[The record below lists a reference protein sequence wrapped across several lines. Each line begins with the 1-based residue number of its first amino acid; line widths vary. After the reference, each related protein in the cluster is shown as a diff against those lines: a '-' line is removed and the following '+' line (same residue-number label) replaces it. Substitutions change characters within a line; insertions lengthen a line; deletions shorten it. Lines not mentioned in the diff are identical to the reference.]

1 MWKQVQETFI
11 ANWPYIVSLF
21 LLLAGTA
28 LAIVTIAVSSSKH
41 KKFVEELERTMDSS
55 RIFIIDIRSQ
65 MVRDF
70 VVTAPH
76 AITNP

>member
-1 MWKQVQETFI
+1 MLPFLFLLGKKDLFAFYHIVVYPLRVMWKQVQETFI

-41 KKFVEELERTMDSS
+41 KKFVEEH
-55 RIFIIDIRSQ
+55 FY
-65 MVRDF
+65 
-70 VVTAPH
+70 H
-76 AITNP
+76 